1 MAEVEQ
7 WQESYSAYSR
17 RLAQKPND
25 QATLCNR
32 SFVLLRLNRYEEALA
47 DARRCVEA
55 GPDLAKGHLRC
66 AQALDKLERH
76 REALT
81 AVARAVHL
89 DPEDAVACKLLLKVD
104 NGLQAGLRLLQK
116 LVQDADD
123 RRTAVRAML
132 DQTETFTRK
141 WAQLDLES
149 RRKLVVR
156 MLSKGFEEIK
166 CAFIEHFEPLETAS
180 EQAVSLSLLQQEVL
194 VANIILMSDAVDE
207 RNLFADCDPH
217 DNDKVDRAESL
228 PRSHKTRCE
237 SAPPMLRY
245 IIAASE
251 NRENSRDFCGDG
263 MSSLMDNYMFPPFRN
278 HPQGYRYSADLIR
291 AQRSTLCLVVS
302 HLLLGGDG
310 LPTVTPRSKNPDDDV
325 GGARAHHTF
334 FCDDHDL
341 E

>member
-1 MAEVEQ
+1 MAEAEE

-32 SFVLLRLNRYEEALA
+32 SFVLLRLNRYEEALQ
-47 DARRCVEA
+47 DARRCVET

-66 AQALDKLERH
+66 AQALDKLERQ
-76 REALT
+76 REALN
-81 AVARAVHL
+81 AVTKAIHL
-89 DPEDAVACKLLLKVD
+89 DPNDAVACKLLLKVD
-104 NGLQAGLRLLQK
+104 KGLQAGLRVLQK
-116 LVQDADD
+116 LVQDAED

-132 DQTETFTRK
+132 DQSDNFTRK
-141 WAQLDLES
+141 WAQIDIES

-207 RNLFADCDPH
+207 RNLLADSDSDEEH
-217 DNDKVDRAESL
+217 KVDRAESL
-228 PRSHKTRCE
+228 PRSYKTRCG
-237 SAPPMLRY
+237 SAPRMLRY

-263 MSSLMDNYMFPPFRN
+263 MSNLMANYSFPPFRN
-278 HPQGYRYSADLIR
+278 HPQGHRYSADLIR

-310 LPTVTPRSKNPDDDV
+310 LPTATPRSNNPDDD
-325 GGARAHHTF
+325 GAGMPAHHTF
-334 FCDDHDL
+334 FCDDEDL